1 MAALWP
7 LQTCWLSVSR
17 EMIDPEERSPDQE
30 SSDNNPS
37 SRPNDA
43 VPDFLRN
50 WQVIDARPH
59 PSQRTNDWREIET
72 DAAFGVVLDGKVV
85 PLERDEEELAEAES
99 SHPTPIVDQSIE
111 RHDDVIILG
120 LQADTLTVNPGA
132 TVTLQV
138 NLLNN
143 GPQSAVFHLRVEGER
158 EASWTTVTPLS
169 TPLQPGERALLEVEM
184 APGREPG
191 SRAGEHLIAIVADSP
206 DYPERYSR
214 AVARLTITPYDEVDV
229 GDLQPRRLIIG
240 GSQQTAPFR
249 LPISNQGNRKAIIH
263 VNAQEITRACRFEF
277 ARPDIGLWQPDSL
290 QIELEPGQSLMVRG
304 QVIPNRTRWFGL
316 RREVLPFRLTVGLR
330 DQQRVPHILPG
341 RVENR
346 PVMGPWQIAT
356 ALALLTAAGL
366 LLLMTGLGGLLLLQT
381 ATRAAAPAAAP
392 APAPVIAVML
402 NARAPSTP
410 ESPAVTEAAPP
421 PDTPVVAAPVVQ
433 ADQVSAPGEAAAPSA
448 AIAPSAQVPA
458 AIPPAPDANMTYA
471 EMFQLVASQYDLDWR
486 MLAAQAYIESN
497 FDSVA
502 LGADGDLGLMQIL
515 PDTWREWAPVVGA
528 NDPFDAYSN
537 TLVAAA
543 YLDYLRTL
551 FGQRGYA
558 EVQWMLVAYNWGPD
572 KLLEHLGAGA
582 AWEELPDLR
591 RRYAERILEIS
602 GNIPLE

>member
-1 MAALWP
+1 
-7 LQTCWLSVSR
+7 
-17 EMIDPEERSPDQE
+17 MIDPEELSPEQE
-30 SSDNNPS
+30 PGDDNSSSHPAG
-37 SRPNDA
+37 A

-59 PSQRTNDWREIET
+59 SYQHVDDGQELAT
-72 DAAFGVVLDGKVV
+72 DAAFSVVLDGEVAPPASARQKPPGTESPAPDAVF
-85 PLERDEEELAEAES
+85 EEDID
-99 SHPTPIVDQSIE
+99 HY
-111 RHDDVIILG
+111 DDVIILG

-143 GPQSAVFHLRVEGER
+143 GPQSAVFHLRVEGEQA
-158 EASWTTVTPLS
+158 ASWTTVAPLS
-169 TPLQPGERALLEVEM
+169 TPLQPGERARLEVTM
-184 APGREPG
+184 APGREPT
-191 SRAGEHLIAIVADSP
+191 SRAGEHLITIIAHSP

-214 AVARLTITPYDEVDV
+214 AVARLTITPFDEIAV
-229 GDLQPRRLIIG
+229 GDLQPRSLLSG
-240 GSQQTAPFR
+240 GSQRTAPFR

-290 QIELEPGQSLMVRG
+290 QVELEPGQSLLVRG
-304 QVIPNRTRWFGL
+304 QAIPNRTRWLGL

-330 DQQRVPHILPG
+330 DQQKVPHILPG

-381 ATRAAAPAAAP
+381 ATRAAAPAAVP

-402 NARAPSTP
+402 NAPAPP
-410 ESPAVTEAAPP
+410 APPALESPAMDEAAPL
-421 PDTPVVAAPVVQ
+421 PDTPVVSAPVVQ
-433 ADQVSAPGEAAAPSA
+433 ANQVSAPGEAAASSA
-448 AIAPSAQVPA
+448 VIAPPEPAPA
-458 AIPPAPDANMTYA
+458 ALPPAPDANMTYA

-515 PDTWREWAPVVGA
+515 PDTWREWAPAVGA

-551 FGQRGYA
+551 LGQRGYA
-558 EVQWMLVAYNWGPD
+558 EAQWMLVAYNWGPD
-572 KLLEHLGAGA
+572 RLLEHLGGGA